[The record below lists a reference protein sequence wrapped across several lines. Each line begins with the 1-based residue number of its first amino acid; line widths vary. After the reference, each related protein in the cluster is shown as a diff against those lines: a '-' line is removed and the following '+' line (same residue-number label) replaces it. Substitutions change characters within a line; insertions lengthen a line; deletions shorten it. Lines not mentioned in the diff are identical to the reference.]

1 MKMNLKKIL
10 ITGTVL
16 TALCANAFAAEEA
29 QAPQPTMK
37 ERVAAILHHEDE
49 RPCPPPGELR
59 GRYHRGLRL
68 TDEQRAERQK
78 LRESWKSMTPEQRE
92 QAIEKIRKERQ
103 EAHDKRAQESMKK
116 LTPAQKAEV
125 EQFIKEEQAQRT
137 ERRARLEKMTPE
149 QREAVRANRPL
160 PQKPPKGFARHHKGE
175 FRGYGPQSGYH
186 HDGEFRGYG
195 PHYGP
200 HHPGEFPPPAPQA
213 AQD

>member
-10 ITGTVL
+10 IAGTVL
-16 TALCANAFAAEEA
+16 TAICANAFAAEEA
-29 QAPQPTMK
+29 QTPQPTMK
-37 ERVAAILHHEDE
+37 ERVAAILHHVDE
-49 RPCPPPGELR
+49 RPCPPQGELR
-59 GRYHRGLRL
+59 GRYHRGPRL

-78 LRESWKSMTPEQRE
+78 LRESWKSMTPEQRK
-92 QAIEKIRKERQ
+92 QALEKIHKERQ
-103 EAHDKRAQESMKK
+103 EAHDKHAKESMKK

-160 PQKPPKGFARHHKGE
+160 PPKPPKDFARHHKGE
-175 FRGYGPQSGYH
+175 FRGYGPHNS
-186 HDGEFRGYG
+186 
-195 PHYGP
+195 P

>member
-10 ITGTVL
+10 VAGTVL

-49 RPCPPPGELR
+49 RPCPPQGELR
-59 GRYHRGLRL
+59 GRYHRGPRL

-78 LRESWKSMTPEQRE
+78 LRESWKSMTPEQRK
-92 QAIEKIRKERQ
+92 QALEKIHKERQ
-103 EAHDKRAQESMKK
+103 EAHDKHAKESMKK

-160 PQKPPKGFARHHKGE
+160 PPKPPKDFARHHKGE
-175 FRGYGPQSGYH
+175 FRGYGPH
-186 HDGEFRGYG
+186 N
-195 PHYGP
+195 GP

>member
-10 ITGTVL
+10 IAGTVL

-37 ERVAAILHHEDE
+37 EKVAAILHHDDE
-49 RPCPPPGELR
+49 RPCPPQGEFR
-59 GRYHRGLRL
+59 GRHHRGPRL

-78 LRESWKSMTPEQRE
+78 LRENWNSMTPEQRE
-92 QAIEKIRKERQ
+92 QAIAKIHKERQ
-103 EAHDKRAQESMKK
+103 EAHEKRAQESMKK
-116 LTPAQKAEV
+116 LTPAQKAEI

-137 ERRARLEKMTPE
+137 ERKARLEKMTPE

-160 PQKPPKGFARHHKGE
+160 PQKPPKGFAKHH
-175 FRGYGPQSGYH
+175 R
-186 HDGEFRGYG
+186 GEFRGYG
-195 PHYGP
+195 PHNGP

-213 AQD
+213 EQD

>member
-1 MKMNLKKIL
+1 MNLKKIL
-10 ITGTVL
+10 IAGAVL

-29 QAPQPTMK
+29 QALQPTMK
-37 ERVAAILHHEDE
+37 DRVAAILHHEDE

-59 GRYHRGLRL
+59 GRHHRGPRL

-78 LRESWKSMTPEQRE
+78 LRESWKSMTPEQRK
-92 QAIEKIRKERQ
+92 QALEKIHKERQ
-103 EAHDKRAQESMKK
+103 EAHDKHAKESMKK

-125 EQFIKEEQAQRT
+125 EQFIREEQAQRT

-160 PQKPPKGFARHHKGE
+160 PPKPPKDFARHHKGE
-175 FRGYGPQSGYH
+175 FRGYGPH
-186 HDGEFRGYG
+186 N
-195 PHYGP
+195 GP

-213 AQD
+213 EQD

>member
-1 MKMNLKKIL
+1 MKINLKKIL
-10 ITGTVL
+10 IAGTVL

-59 GRYHRGLRL
+59 GRYHRGPRL
-68 TDEQRAERQK
+68 TDEQRSELQK
-78 LRESWKSMTPEQRE
+78 LRENWQSMTPEQRE

-125 EQFIKEEQAQRT
+125 EQFIREEQAQRT

-175 FRGYGPQSGYH
+175 FRGYGP
-186 HDGEFRGYG
+186 
-195 PHYGP
+195 HYGP

>member
-10 ITGTVL
+10 IAGAVW

-49 RPCPPPGELR
+49 RPCPPQGELR
-59 GRYHRGLRL
+59 GRHHRGPRL

-78 LRESWKSMTPEQRE
+78 LRESWQSMTPE

-103 EAHDKRAQESMKK
+103 EAHDKRAKESMKK

-125 EQFIKEEQAQRT
+125 EQFIKEEQAQHT

-160 PQKPPKGFARHHKGE
+160 PPKPPQGFAKHHKGE
-175 FRGYGPQSGYH
+175 FRGYGPH
-186 HDGEFRGYG
+186 HNGEFRGYS
-195 PHYGP
+195 PQNGP

>member
-10 ITGTVL
+10 IAGAVL

-29 QAPQPTMK
+29 QALQPTMK
-37 ERVAAILHHEDE
+37 DRVAAILHHEDE

-59 GRYHRGLRL
+59 GRHHRGPRL

-78 LRESWKSMTPEQRE
+78 LRESWKSMTPEQRK
-92 QAIEKIRKERQ
+92 QALEKIHKERQ
-103 EAHDKRAQESMKK
+103 EAHDKHAKESMKK

-125 EQFIKEEQAQRT
+125 EQFIREEQAQRT

-160 PQKPPKGFARHHKGE
+160 PPKPPKDFARHHKGE
-175 FRGYGPQSGYH
+175 FRGYGPH
-186 HDGEFRGYG
+186 N
-195 PHYGP
+195 GP

>member
-10 ITGTVL
+10 IAGTVL

-37 ERVAAILHHEDE
+37 EKVAAILHHDDE
-49 RPCPPPGELR
+49 RPCPPQGEFR
-59 GRYHRGLRL
+59 GRHHRSPRL

-78 LRESWKSMTPEQRE
+78 LHENWRSMTPEQRE
-92 QAIEKIRKERQ
+92 QAIAKIHKERQ
-103 EAHDKRAQESMKK
+103 EAHDKHAKESMKK

-125 EQFIKEEQAQRT
+125 EQFIKDEQAQRT
-137 ERRARLEKMTPE
+137 ERKARLEKMTPE

-160 PQKPPKGFARHHKGE
+160 PQKPPKGFAKHHKGE
-175 FRGYGPQSGYH
+175 FRA
-186 HDGEFRGYG
+186 YG
-195 PHYGP
+195 PHNGP

-213 AQD
+213 EQD

>member
-10 ITGTVL
+10 IAGTVL

-49 RPCPPPGELR
+49 RPCPPSGEFR
-59 GRYHRGLRL
+59 GRHHRGPRL

-78 LRESWKSMTPEQRE
+78 LRENWKSMTPEQRE

-103 EAHDKRAQESMKK
+103 EAHDKRAKESMKK

-125 EQFIKEEQAQRT
+125 EQFIREEQAQRT

-160 PQKPPKGFARHHKGE
+160 PQKPPKGFATHHKGE
-175 FRGYGPQSGYH
+175 FRGYGQH
-186 HDGEFRGYG
+186 NV
-195 PHYGP
+195 P

-213 AQD
+213 EQD

>member
-10 ITGTVL
+10 IAGTVL

-59 GRYHRGLRL
+59 GRHHRGPRL

-78 LRESWKSMTPEQRE
+78 LRESWKSMTPEQRK
-92 QAIEKIRKERQ
+92 QALEKIHKERQ
-103 EAHDKRAQESMKK
+103 EAHDKHAKESMKK

-125 EQFIKEEQAQRT
+125 EQFIREEQAQRT

-160 PQKPPKGFARHHKGE
+160 PQKPPKGFATHHKGE
-175 FRGYGPQSGYH
+175 FRGYGPH
-186 HDGEFRGYG
+186 N
-195 PHYGP
+195 GP

>member
-10 ITGTVL
+10 IAGTVL
-16 TALCANAFAAEEA
+16 TALCTNAFAAEEA

-37 ERVAAILHHEDE
+37 EKVAAILHHDDE
-49 RPCPPPGELR
+49 RPCPPSGEFR
-59 GRYHRGLRL
+59 GRHHRGPRL

-78 LRESWKSMTPEQRE
+78 LRENWKSMTPEQRE
-92 QAIEKIRKERQ
+92 QAIAKIHKERQ
-103 EAHDKRAQESMKK
+103 EAHDKHAKESMKK

-137 ERRARLEKMTPE
+137 ERKARLEKMTPE

-160 PQKPPKGFARHHKGE
+160 PQKPPKGFAKHHKGE
-175 FRGYGPQSGYH
+175 FRGYGPH
-186 HDGEFRGYG
+186 N
-195 PHYGP
+195 GP

-213 AQD
+213 EQD

>member
-10 ITGTVL
+10 IAGTVL

-37 ERVAAILHHEDE
+37 EKVAAILHHDDE
-49 RPCPPPGELR
+49 RPCPPQGEFC
-59 GRYHRGLRL
+59 GRHHRGPRL

-78 LRESWKSMTPEQRE
+78 LRENWDSMTPEQRE
-92 QAIEKIRKERQ
+92 QAIAKIRKERQ
-103 EAHDKRAQESMKK
+103 KAHEKRAQESMKK
-116 LTPAQKAEV
+116 LTPEQKAEV

-137 ERRARLEKMTPE
+137 ERKARLEKMTPE

-160 PQKPPKGFARHHKGE
+160 PQKPPKGFAKHH
-175 FRGYGPQSGYH
+175 R
-186 HDGEFRGYG
+186 GEFRGYG
-195 PHYGP
+195 PHNGP

-213 AQD
+213 EQD

>member
-10 ITGTVL
+10 IAGTVL

-59 GRYHRGLRL
+59 GRYHRGPRL

-78 LRESWKSMTPEQRE
+78 LRENWKSMTPEQRE
-92 QAIEKIRKERQ
+92 QAIAKIRKERR
-103 EAHDKRAQESMKK
+103 EAHDKHAQESMKK

-125 EQFIKEEQAQRT
+125 EQFIREEQAQRT

-160 PQKPPKGFARHHKGE
+160 PQKPPKGFAKHH
-175 FRGYGPQSGYH
+175 R
-186 HDGEFRGYG
+186 GEFRGYG

>member
-10 ITGTVL
+10 IAGTVL

-37 ERVAAILHHEDE
+37 ERVAAILHHDDE
-49 RPCPPPGELR
+49 RPCPPQGEFR
-59 GRYHRGLRL
+59 GRHHRGPRL

-78 LRESWKSMTPEQRE
+78 LRENWKSMTPEQRE
-92 QAIEKIRKERQ
+92 QAIAKIRKERQ
-103 EAHDKRAQESMKK
+103 EAHDKSAKESMKK

-137 ERRARLEKMTPE
+137 ERKARLEKMTPE

-160 PQKPPKGFARHHKGE
+160 PQKPPKGFATHHKGE
-175 FRGYGPQSGYH
+175 FRGYGPH
-186 HDGEFRGYG
+186 N
-195 PHYGP
+195 GP
-200 HHPGEFPPPAPQA
+200 HHPGEFPPPAPQT

>member
-10 ITGTVL
+10 IAGTVL
-16 TALCANAFAAEEA
+16 SALCANAFAAEEA

-59 GRYHRGLRL
+59 GRYHRGPRL

-160 PQKPPKGFARHHKGE
+160 PQKPPKGFAKHH
-175 FRGYGPQSGYH
+175 R
-186 HDGEFRGYG
+186 GEFRGYG
-195 PHYGP
+195 PHNGP

-213 AQD
+213 EQD

>member
-1 MKMNLKKIL
+1 MKMNLTKIL
-10 ITGTVL
+10 IAGTVL

-37 ERVAAILHHEDE
+37 EKVAAILHHDDE
-49 RPCPPPGELR
+49 RPCPPQGEFC
-59 GRYHRGLRL
+59 GRHHRGPRL

-78 LRESWKSMTPEQRE
+78 LRENWNSMTPEQRE
-92 QAIEKIRKERQ
+92 QAIAKIRKERQ
-103 EAHDKRAQESMKK
+103 EAHEKRAQESMKK
-116 LTPAQKAEV
+116 LTPEQKAEV

-137 ERRARLEKMTPE
+137 ERKARLEKMTPE

-160 PQKPPKGFARHHKGE
+160 PPKPPKGFARHHKGE
-175 FRGYGPQSGYH
+175 FRGYGP
-186 HDGEFRGYG
+186 
-195 PHYGP
+195 HYGS

>member
-10 ITGTVL
+10 IAGTVL

-29 QAPQPTMK
+29 QAPQPSMK
-37 ERVAAILHHEDE
+37 EKVAAILHHDDE
-49 RPCPPPGELR
+49 RPCPPPGEFR
-59 GRYHRGLRL
+59 GRYHRDPRL
-68 TDEQRAERQK
+68 TDEQRAERQR
-78 LRESWKSMTPEQRE
+78 LRESWQSMTPEQRE

-125 EQFIKEEQAQRT
+125 EQFIREEQAQRT
-137 ERRARLEKMTPE
+137 ERRVRLEKMTPE

-160 PQKPPKGFARHHKGE
+160 PQKPPKDFARHHKGE
-175 FRGYGPQSGYH
+175 FRGYGP
-186 HDGEFRGYG
+186 
-195 PHYGP
+195 HYAP

>member
-10 ITGTVL
+10 IAGTVL

-37 ERVAAILHHEDE
+37 EKVAAILHHDDE

-59 GRYHRGLRL
+59 GRYHRAPRL

-92 QAIEKIRKERQ
+92 QALEKIRKERR
-103 EAHDKRAQESMKK
+103 EAHDKHAKESMKK

-125 EQFIKEEQAQRT
+125 EQFIREEQAQRT

-160 PQKPPKGFARHHKGE
+160 PPKPPKGFARHHN
-175 FRGYGPQSGYH
+175 
-186 HDGEFRGYG
+186 GEFRGYG
-195 PHYGP
+195 PHNGP
-200 HHPGEFPPPAPQA
+200 HHPGEFPPPATQA

>member
-10 ITGTVL
+10 IAGAVL

-37 ERVAAILHHEDE
+37 EKVAAILHHDDE

-59 GRYHRGLRL
+59 GRYHRGPRL

-125 EQFIKEEQAQRT
+125 EQFIREEQAQHT
-137 ERRARLEKMTPE
+137 ERKARLEKMTPE

-160 PQKPPKGFARHHKGE
+160 PPKPPKGFARHHK
-175 FRGYGPQSGYH
+175 
-186 HDGEFRGYG
+186 GEFRGYG

>member
-10 ITGTVL
+10 IAGTVL

-37 ERVAAILHHEDE
+37 EKVAAILHHDDE
-49 RPCPPPGELR
+49 RPCPPQGEFR
-59 GRYHRGLRL
+59 GRHHRGPRL

-78 LRESWKSMTPEQRE
+78 LHENWKSMTPEQRE
-92 QAIEKIRKERQ
+92 KAIEKIRKERQ
-103 EAHDKRAQESMKK
+103 EAHDKHAKESMKK

-125 EQFIKEEQAQRT
+125 EQFIKDEQAQRT
-137 ERRARLEKMTPE
+137 ERKARLEKMTPE

-160 PQKPPKGFARHHKGE
+160 PQKPPKGFAKHHRGE
-175 FRGYGPQSGYH
+175 FRGY
-186 HDGEFRGYG
+186 E
-195 PHYGP
+195 PHNGP

-213 AQD
+213 EQD

>member
-10 ITGTVL
+10 IAGTVL

-37 ERVAAILHHEDE
+37 ERVAAILHHDDE
-49 RPCPPPGELR
+49 RPCPPQGELR
-59 GRYHRGLRL
+59 GRHHRGPRL

-92 QAIEKIRKERQ
+92 KAIEKIRKECQ
-103 EAHDKRAQESMKK
+103 EAHDKHAKESMKK

-125 EQFIKEEQAQRT
+125 EQFIREEQAQRT
-137 ERRARLEKMTPE
+137 ERKARLEKMTPE

-160 PQKPPKGFARHHKGE
+160 PQRPPKGFAKHH
-175 FRGYGPQSGYH
+175 R
-186 HDGEFRGYG
+186 GEFRGYG
-195 PHYGP
+195 PHNAP

-213 AQD
+213 EQD

>member
-10 ITGTVL
+10 IAGTVL

-37 ERVAAILHHEDE
+37 EKVAAILHHDDE
-49 RPCPPPGELR
+49 RPCPPQGEFR
-59 GRYHRGLRL
+59 GRHHRGPRL

-78 LRESWKSMTPEQRE
+78 LRENWNSMTPEQRE
-92 QAIEKIRKERQ
+92 QAIAKIRKERQ
-103 EAHDKRAQESMKK
+103 EAHEKRAQESMKK

-137 ERRARLEKMTPE
+137 ERKARLEKMTPE

-160 PQKPPKGFARHHKGE
+160 PQKPPKGFAKHH
-175 FRGYGPQSGYH
+175 R
-186 HDGEFRGYG
+186 GEFRGYG
-195 PHYGP
+195 PHNGP

-213 AQD
+213 EQD

>member
-10 ITGTVL
+10 IAGTVL

-37 ERVAAILHHEDE
+37 ERVAAILHHDDE

-59 GRYHRGLRL
+59 GRYHRGPRL

-78 LRESWKSMTPEQRE
+78 LRENWQSMTPEQRE

-160 PQKPPKGFARHHKGE
+160 PPKPPKGFARHHN
-175 FRGYGPQSGYH
+175 
-186 HDGEFRGYG
+186 GEFRGYG
-195 PHYGP
+195 PHNGP